1 MTNGKAIN
9 ESTARLRRRRSVAKM
24 QRNWIIALAVL
35 TVLLIAAF
43 IVVDYIVNIIYFE
56 DYDGAK
62 YQIKQKNGIYVMCD
76 SNGDTLDL
84 SVSADTSKNTYIY
97 VTELG
102 TEVKVDP
109 DTGINTVYSVIDTV
123 DGEEVGVSDRIQ
135 MFKQI
140 KQADIDKL
148 EIHNEHG
155 SFTFYVDKDGDFQI
169 KGHEGTPYS
178 QVMFSSLAVSCGY
191 SLSTRKIQDPIKD
204 ENGLYT
210 EYGLAPEVRIDE
222 NGNEYN
228 YEPYWYRITDLN
240 GNSHTVYIGDAV
252 PSNTG
257 FTVII
262 DAGHGGFDSGKVGN
276 DGTLEKDLNL
286 EIAKKLERLLTAA
299 DVRVL
304 MTRTEDVALSPEGK
318 GAKQQD
324 LQKRVEFMNQSNAD
338 CVVSIHQNS
347 FPEETIKGAQV
358 FYYTPSEEGRNL
370 SSILQKQLVRCAD
383 PKNHR
388 LEKANNT
395 YYLLKNSTPPTVI
408 VECGFLSNPEETKK
422 LVDDTY
428 QQTLAWA
435 IHLGILQYLNEK
447 MPN

>member
-1 MTNGKAIN
+1 MLK
-9 ESTARLRRRRSVAKM
+9 K
-24 QRNWIIALAVL
+24 L
-35 TVLLIAAF
+35 TITQVLLFIFVLLFFIFAF
-43 IVVDYIVNIIYFE
+43 SPTLQNIP
-56 DYDGAK
+56 A
-62 YQIKQKNGIYVMCD
+62 
-76 SNGDTLDL
+76 
-84 SVSADTSKNTYIY
+84 NT
-97 VTELG
+97 
-102 TEVKVDP
+102 
-109 DTGINTVYSVIDTV
+109 
-123 DGEEVGVSDRIQ
+123 
-135 MFKQI
+135 
-140 KQADIDKL
+140 
-148 EIHNEHG
+148 
-155 SFTFYVDKDGDFQI
+155 
-169 KGHEGTPYS
+169 
-178 QVMFSSLAVSCGY
+178 
-191 SLSTRKIQDPIKD
+191 
-204 ENGLYT
+204 
-210 EYGLAPEVRIDE
+210 
-222 NGNEYN
+222 
-228 YEPYWYRITDLN
+228 
-240 GNSHTVYIGDAV
+240 V
-252 PSNTG
+252 PSNTD

-422 LVDDTY
+422 LVDDAY